1 MNLFLQD
8 AYNSVLREERRKPT
22 ETILEKV
29 RPAPP
34 RAAARAA
41 AAAITAAARVDLLA
55 PQRRAHSLPRALSV
69 HFHGPRIVVS
79 VLERMSLLSLV
90 KRS

>member
-1 MNLFLQD
+1 LSLFLQD

-34 RAAARAA
+34 RPAAR
-41 AAAITAAARVDLLA
+41 AITAAARVALLA

-79 VLERMSLLSLV
+79 VLERISLLSLV

>member
-1 MNLFLQD
+1 LNLFLQD

-34 RAAARAA
+34 RAA

>member
-1 MNLFLQD
+1 LNLFLQD

-34 RAAARAA
+34 RA
-41 AAAITAAARVDLLA
+41 
-55 PQRRAHSLPRALSV
+55 
-69 HFHGPRIVVS
+69 
-79 VLERMSLLSLV
+79 
-90 KRS
+90 

>member
-1 MNLFLQD
+1 LNLFLQD

-34 RAAARAA
+34 R